1 MFPILLSDNIP
12 FLHYCI
18 CFVVSEFYVQRR
30 VMFIVYCVLPTESLC
45 AGLTKGTACNKDLRS
60 QKLHSEA
67 AGRRGADVAV
77 NGLQR

>member
-1 MFPILLSDNIP
+1 MSN
-12 FLHYCI
+12 
-18 CFVVSEFYVQRR
+18 R
-30 VMFIVYCVLPTESLC
+30 VMFIVYCVCRTESLLC
-45 AGLTKGTACNKDLRS
+45 AGLGAGLTKGTACNKDLRS